1 MPNIVAIVGRPNV
14 GKSTFFNRLTGEPN
28 AIMDDTSGVTR
39 DRHYGHADWLG
50 KYFTVIDTGGYV
62 KGSDD
67 IFEAQIREQ
76 VELAIEEA
84 DVILFVVDAHVGVHP
99 LDEDFAVYL
108 RRYKKPI
115 ILVANKADTGAYAN
129 NTGEFYSLGMGEIYP
144 ISSQNGS
151 GTGDLLDEVVKHFPD
166 EGVEDPDAGIPR
178 IAILGRPNVGK
189 SSFVNTLL
197 GKNRSIVTNIA
208 GTTRDS
214 VDARYKA
221 FGKEFILTDT
231 AGLRRKAKVTEDI
244 EFYSVL
250 RAVRALERSD
260 VVILMLDAEQGLEA
274 QDMKILGM
282 AVENNKG
289 VIILVNKWDLIE
301 NKTSKTASDF
311 EKEIREKINMM
322 NYIPIMFISVHEKQR
337 IYQAIE
343 KAVNIFENMKTKI
356 PTSQLNDALLPEIAH
371 YPPPATKGKVIGI
384 KYVTQ
389 LPTKSV
395 SFAFFCNLPQYVG
408 DSYKRFLENRLREN
422 FDFEGIPINIV
433 CKSK

>member
-1 MPNIVAIVGRPNV
+1 
-14 GKSTFFNRLTGEPN
+14 
-28 AIMDDTSGVTR
+28 
-39 DRHYGHADWLG
+39 
-50 KYFTVIDTGGYV
+50 
-62 KGSDD
+62 
-67 IFEAQIREQ
+67 
-76 VELAIEEA
+76 
-84 DVILFVVDAHVGVHP
+84 VVDAHVGVHP

-108 RRYKKPI
+108 RRYKKPV
-115 ILVANKADTGAYAN
+115 ILVANKADTGAHAN

-151 GTGDLLDEVVKHFPD
+151 GTGDLLDVVISHFPD
-166 EGVEDPDAGIPR
+166 EGIEDPDAGIPR

-197 GKNRSIVTNIA
+197 GKNRSIVTDIA

-214 VDARYKA
+214 IDARYKA

-231 AGLRRKAKVTEDI
+231 AGLRKKAKVSEDI

-250 RAVRALERSD
+250 RSVRALERSD
-260 VVILMLDAEQGLEA
+260 VVILMLDAQQGLES

-322 NYIPIMFISVHEKQR
+322 NYIPIMFISVQEKQR
-337 IYQAIE
+337 IFQAIE